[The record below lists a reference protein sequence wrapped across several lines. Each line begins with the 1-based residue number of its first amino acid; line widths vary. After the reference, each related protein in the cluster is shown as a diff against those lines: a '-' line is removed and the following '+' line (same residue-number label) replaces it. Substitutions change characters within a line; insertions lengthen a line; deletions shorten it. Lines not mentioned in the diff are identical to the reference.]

1 MHSYEALLSTHLKII
16 LPTVLWRHIRI
27 KTPHLYSFFSMFNA
41 VLVGVDYFQDI
52 YYRILFPLTINIL
65 IDDKN

>member
-1 MHSYEALLSTHLKII
+1 
-16 LPTVLWRHIRI
+16 
-27 KTPHLYSFFSMFNA
+27 MFNA